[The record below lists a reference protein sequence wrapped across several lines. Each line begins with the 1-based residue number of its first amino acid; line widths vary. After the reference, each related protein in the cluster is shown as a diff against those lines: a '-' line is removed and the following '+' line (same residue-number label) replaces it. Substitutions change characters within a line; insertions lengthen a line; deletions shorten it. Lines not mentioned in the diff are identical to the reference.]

1 MRKYKIRMIISIM
14 VTVILLAYAIMPI
27 LSIAENE
34 TLDMELTKVEI
45 DGAIQIKVAAS
56 SPSKILALSYVNEK
70 KTISDF
76 NGNAEAIVA
85 YFEGENATPMNITS
99 ENYINETIDATQFG
113 TYTVYLRNLDGE
125 IQLSYI
131 TINDKNAIILEV
143 SEQNVNNIRNIVVK
157 ARSTSRIVAVK
168 VQKTDDA
175 TKPANFTNVTNLL
188 NEEKDSVELSCPV
201 TELGI
206 YQVYVQ
212 DANGNNKIQTINI
225 FEGESPITINS
236 TVNGN
241 TVTINVVDTI
251 ADIQILKIAKQ
262 SEIATILDFE
272 NKGTVIEF
280 TGTNNINVDYSVT
293 EQGNYIIYAK
303 DNAGNSLMT
312 SVTICEEP
320 TQTMQF
326 YRLSSDLSKI
336 YVIAENNINN
346 INFAKYMISQEKINI
361 QTVKEQG
368 KQLPVVEG
376 KKVILEINESGL
388 NDSDFVNVYVSDTL
402 GFGALRGITVNGI
415 KVVDNLP
422 GEQDNNNQPNQ
433 NPDDNENL
441 EQIPTIPDQGNTPGQ
456 TPTTPDQGNTPG
468 QTPTTPDQGNTPGQT
483 PTTPEEFPDIPD
495 VDDTNP
501 DEFPTIP
508 DVDNTPTTPDQ
519 GTTPEQTPTTPDQGT
534 TPEQTPT
541 TPDQG
546 TTPEQTPTT
555 PDQGTTPEQTPTT
568 PDQGTTPE
576 QTPTTPD
583 QGATPEQTPTTPDQG
598 ATPEQTP
605 TIPDQGTTPE
615 QTPSDD
621 GKGPVDITDIENEG
635 FDEIQDINNA
645 GTSDKTQTN
654 SSTITMYPQTG
665 ENNYII
671 FIGIAISSAIAVISY
686 RKMKQEERM

>member
-143 SEQNVNNIRNIVVK
+143 SEQNVNNSRNIVVK
-157 ARSTSRIVAVK
+157 ASSTSRIVAVK

-175 TKPANFTNVTNLL
+175 TKPANFTNVKNLL
-188 NEEKDSVELSCPV
+188 NEEKDSVELSCSV

-241 TVTINVVDTI
+241 TITINVVDTI
-251 ADIQILKIAKQ
+251 TDIQILKIAKQ

-326 YRLSSDLSKI
+326 YRLSSDSSKI

-456 TPTTPDQGNTPG
+456 TPTTP
-468 QTPTTPDQGNTPGQT
+468 
-483 PTTPEEFPDIPD
+483 EEFPDIPD

-501 DEFPTIP
+501 DKFPTIP

-534 TPEQTPT
+534 TPEQTP
-541 TPDQG
+541 
-546 TTPEQTPTT
+546 
-555 PDQGTTPEQTPTT
+555 
-568 PDQGTTPE
+568 
-576 QTPTTPD
+576 
-583 QGATPEQTPTTPDQG
+583 
-598 ATPEQTP
+598 
-605 TIPDQGTTPE
+605 TTPE

>member
-1 MRKYKIRMIISIM
+1 MKKYKIRMIISIM
-14 VTVILLAYAIMPI
+14 VTVILLAYAIMPVF
-27 LSIAENE
+27 SMAENE
-34 TLDMELTKVEI
+34 ELNMELTKVEI
-45 DGAIQIKVAAS
+45 DGGTQIKVAAS
-56 SPSKILALSYVNEK
+56 SPSKILALSYIKEK

-99 ENYINETIDATQFG
+99 ENYIDETINATQFG

-131 TINDKNAIILEV
+131 TINDKNAITLNV
-143 SEQNVNNIRNIVVK
+143 SEQNVNNSRNIVVK
-157 ARSTSRIVAVK
+157 ASSTSKIVAVK

-175 TKPANFTNVTNLL
+175 TKPANFTNIMNLL
-188 NEEKDSVELSCPV
+188 AEEKESVEVIYPV

-251 ADIQILKIAKQ
+251 ADIQILKIAKK
-262 SEIATILDFE
+262 SEIVTILDFE

-280 TGTNNINVDYSVT
+280 TGTNNINVDYTVT

-320 TQTMQF
+320 MQTMQF
-326 YRLSSDLSKI
+326 YRLSSDSSKI

-368 KQLPVVEG
+368 KQLAVVEG

-415 KVVDNLP
+415 KVVDSLP
-422 GEQDNNNQPNQ
+422 GEQDNNQTNQ

-441 EQIPTIPDQGNTPGQ
+441 
-456 TPTTPDQGNTPG
+456 
-468 QTPTTPDQGNTPGQT
+468 
-483 PTTPEEFPDIPD
+483 
-495 VDDTNP
+495 
-501 DEFPTIP
+501 
-508 DVDNTPTTPDQ
+508 
-519 GTTPEQTPTTPDQGT
+519 EQTPTTPDQGT

-546 TTPEQTPTT
+546 NTPGQTPTTPDEFPDIPDVEDINPDEFPTIPDVDEAPTTPDQGTTPEQGTIPEQTPTK

-568 PDQGTTPE
+568 PDQETTPE
-576 QTPTTPD
+576 QTPTNPD
-583 QGATPEQTPTTPDQG
+583 N
-598 ATPEQTP
+598 
-605 TIPDQGTTPE
+605 
-615 QTPSDD
+615 D

-635 FDEIQDINNA
+635 FDEIQDINNV
-645 GTSDKTQTN
+645 GISDKTQTN

-686 RKMKQEERM
+686 RKMKQEEKM